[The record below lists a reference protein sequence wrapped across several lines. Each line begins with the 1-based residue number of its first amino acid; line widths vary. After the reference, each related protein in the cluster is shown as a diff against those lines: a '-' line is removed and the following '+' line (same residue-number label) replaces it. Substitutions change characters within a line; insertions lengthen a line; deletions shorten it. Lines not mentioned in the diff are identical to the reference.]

1 MSLLTQEV
9 TRSVRIIFQI
19 LALISP
25 IDLATDGAAEIII
38 IFSSII
44 PTTSCRGVI
53 PTHVSRVAPD

>member
-9 TRSVRIIFQI
+9 TRSVGIVFQI

-25 IDLATDGAAEIII
+25 IDGAAEIII
-38 IFSSII
+38 IFSTII

-53 PTHVSRVAPD
+53 PTHVSRVAPNWDL